1 MVVLPKPLLAR
12 TPELTGR
19 VARCDRAVQAI
30 LADIDALG
38 KLLRI
43 IVLGALRN
51 ARLLLRGEGRRLFR
65 TRGKA
70 DC

>member
-1 MVVLPKPLLAR
+1 MLAR

-19 VARCDRAVQAI
+19 VAGCGRAVEAI

-38 KLLRI
+38 ELLRI

-51 ARLLLRGEGRRLFR
+51 AGLLLLSEARLLFK